1 MGNRFASRRAALL
14 GALAGCVVSWGSAD
28 AAMLYYLPFD
38 NGSSSSLANLGT
50 VGGTGTS
57 VTGVS
62 GATAPSS
69 SQAQLAPNIGSTWS
83 EYFPV
88 TNPTESPNNRGGSV
102 VLPSSSTQLRL
113 DSSSSANQM
122 TISSWVNW
130 NGNSSGT
137 ITSPAGILS
146 TMNSATTAGWAFTI
160 QTGGTLKFQ
169 WLNASG
175 TSLSRTTTT
184 SVITAGQWVNVSLVF
199 DSTSL
204 QPVSIYVNGT
214 AIATTG
220 SAGASTNGVMKS
232 DGNTVNAGVGLSTNG
247 SGRQS
252 LNGYQ
257 DDMAVWDTVL
267 SAAQIKA
274 INTAPVAINGYNA
287 GIMNSLFAA
296 YNGQSSAT
304 VGALTWN
311 YSTAFNVS
319 GRSLGDT
326 WQGGDGK
333 YYMWLGGNSSSALG
347 LVAVPEPSI
356 IGLAL
361 AGGIAL
367 LAVRRVRRN
376 GRATA

>member
-1 MGNRFASRRAALL
+1 MALL
-14 GALAGCVVSWGSAD
+14 GVLAGCVVSWGSAD

-38 NGSSSSLANLGT
+38 SGSSSSLANLGT

-88 TNPTESPNNRGGSV
+88 TSPTESPNNKGGSV
-102 VLPSSSTQLRL
+102 VLPGSSTQLRL

-169 WLNASG
+169 WLNAGG

-232 DGNTVNAGVGLSTNG
+232 DSNTVNAGVGLSTNG

-252 LNGYQ
+252 MNGYQ
-257 DDMAVWDTVL
+257 DDLAVWDTVL

-274 INTAPVAINGYNA
+274 INTAPVVINGYNA

-333 YYMWLGGNSSSALG
+333 YYMWLGGTSGSALG

-361 AGGIAL
+361 AGGIVL